1 VEVKIA
7 LDTNAHS
14 DFMRGHAD
22 RVERIRAAR
31 EIFMPLIV
39 LAELRAGFA
48 AGNQESTNRGNLQ
61 RFLNSERVSV
71 LLPDDQT
78 THHYSQLYVI
88 LRDKGVAIPINDLWI
103 AALVV
108 QHGLVLCTSDSH
120 FQNLPIVVT
129 C

>member
-7 LDTNAHS
+7 LDTNDYS

-48 AGNQESTNRGNLQ
+48 ASNQESTNRGNLQ

-88 LRDKGVAIPINDLWI
+88 LRDKGAAIPPTICGLRRWWYSTVSFCARLTPISRICRLW
-103 AALVV
+103 
-108 QHGLVLCTSDSH
+108 
-120 FQNLPIVVT
+120 
-129 C
+129 